1 LTLRRRILLLV
12 FSVLVVSGCALA
24 LRGDKLED
32 RSTPPLLSARQDLQ
46 VVAALGRP
54 PGNIAVSPDGRI
66 FISLHPEGN
75 PETKIAEIKS
85 GRLKPYPDIPSQH
98 ERFDTPLALR
108 IDRQQRLWILD
119 YARHGIGDVKL
130 VAIAL
135 KNDQVVD
142 EFIFPSEI
150 AGLGSLLND
159 FQVDAAGEKI
169 YISDTS
175 IWRQEPALIVYD
187 ILQRRARRLL
197 EGHESVCNGPYAVHI
212 QGQPHKLLG
221 LFTLKFGVD
230 GIALSRNGRWLYYAP
245 LNGAQLYRI
254 ATDVLNDENLN
265 GETMGSGV
273 IRWAPIS
280 LTDGL
285 TTDEEGRVYLGDM
298 ENGAIHRV
306 DANGRLQTLLKD
318 PERLRWP
325 DGFSFGPNGWL
336 YFTDSALQ
344 HVILKSEGTI
354 RANSPYHIYRFQPDA
369 QAHPGH

>member
-1 LTLRRRILLLV
+1 MRGRILLLT
-12 FSVLVVSGCALA
+12 FSVLAVVGCALT
-24 LRGDKLED
+24 LRSDKLED
-32 RSTPPLLSARQDLQ
+32 RSTTPLLSARQDLQ

-54 PGNIAVSPDGRI
+54 PGNIAVSADGRI

-85 GRLKPYPDIPSQH
+85 GRLKPYPDITAQH
-98 ERFDTPLALR
+98 ARFDTPLALR
-108 IDRQQRLWILD
+108 IDRQQRLWVLD

-142 EFIFPSEI
+142 EFLFPSEI
-150 AGLGSLLND
+150 AGLGSFLND

-175 IWRQEPALIVYD
+175 MWRQKPALIIYD
-187 ILQRRARRLL
+187 VNQRRARRVLD
-197 EGHESVCNGPYAVHI
+197 GHISVRNGPYAVHI
-212 QGQPHKLLG
+212 QGRPFELLG
-221 LFTLKFGVD
+221 SLKLKFGVD
-230 GIALSRNGRWLYYAP
+230 GIALSRDDRWLYYAP
-245 LNGAQLYRI
+245 LNGGQLYRI
-254 ATDVLNDENLN
+254 ATDVLNDENLMV
-265 GETMGSGV
+265 ETMGSGV

-280 LTDGL
+280 LTAGL
-285 TTDEEGRVYLGDM
+285 TTDDEGRVYLSDM

-325 DGFSFGPNGWL
+325 DGFSFGPDGWL
-336 YFTDSALQ
+336 YVTDSALQ
-344 HVILKSEGTI
+344 YVILKSEGTI
-354 RANSPYHIYRFQPDA
+354 RANSPYHIYRFQPGARA
-369 QAHPGH
+369 QPGH

>member
-1 LTLRRRILLLV
+1 MRQRFLLLT
-12 FSVLVVSGCALA
+12 FSVFAVAGCALA
-24 LRGDKLED
+24 LRGDRLED

-54 PGNIAVSPDGRI
+54 PGSIAVSIDGRI

-75 PETKIAEIKS
+75 PETKIAEIKF
-85 GRLKPYPDIPSQH
+85 GRLNPYPDIPSQH

-108 IDRQQRLWILD
+108 IDRQQRLWVLD

-135 KNDQVVD
+135 KDNRVVD

-150 AGLGSLLND
+150 AGLGSMLND

-175 IWRQEPALIVYD
+175 IWRQKPALIVYD
-187 ILQRRARRLL
+187 VRQRRAGRIL
-197 EGHESVCNGPYAVHI
+197 EGHVSVSNGPYAIHI
-212 QGQPHKLLG
+212 KGRPHKLLG
-221 LFTLKFGVD
+221 VFRLKFGVD
-230 GIALSRNGRWLYYAP
+230 GIALSRDGRWLYYAP
-245 LNGAQLYRI
+245 LNGGQLYRI
-254 ATDVLNDENLN
+254 ATEVLNDESLA
-265 GETMGSGV
+265 GEIVGSGV
-273 IRWAPIS
+273 TRWAPIS

-285 TTDEEGRVYLGDM
+285 TTDDSGRVYLGDM

-325 DGFSFGPNGWL
+325 DGFSFGPHGWL

-344 HVILKSEGTI
+344 DVILKSEGTI
-354 RANSPYHIYRFQPDA
+354 RAGSPYHIYRFQPGA
-369 QAHPGH
+369 RAHPGH